1 MQKLLGMLLLV
12 LGVSALAMG
21 DLCVAMLDA
30 LRRRAIQ
37 EHRHECPRA
46 SCRNC
51 FDHALPPTL
60 VLFPVRRSG
69 QPRPLGMSRGPV
81 LKFNVR
87 FLLTALLLAGEML
100 GITFAVEALPRLKAT
115 GLVRLAGVTTDWA
128 SMR

>member
-1 MQKLLGMLLLV
+1 
-12 LGVSALAMG
+12 
-21 DLCVAMLDA
+21 
-30 LRRRAIQ
+30 
-37 EHRHECPRA
+37 
-46 SCRNC
+46 
-51 FDHALPPTL
+51 
-60 VLFPVRRSG
+60 
-69 QPRPLGMSRGPV
+69 MSRGPV